1 MPTAL
6 DPFRFLLIAL
16 AGWMNERQL
25 QMIEYLREENRVLRE
40 QLGDGRLR
48 LTDHQRRRLAAKAR
62 GLGRKVLA
70 ELATIVTPETL
81 LRWHRQLI
89 AQRYDGS
96 GKRGPGRPR
105 TEVDIEQLV
114 VRMAQESRDWGYR
127 RIQGAL
133 SNLGHKLARS
143 TIADILE
150 RHGIEPAPERS
161 RKTTWKEFLTQHWDL
176 IVAADFFTVEVWTAK
191 GLRRFIVLFF
201 IELSTRRVEI
211 AGISAAAHGLWMSQ
225 IARNVTDAVEGLLTG
240 KGYLIH
246 DRDPLFTDAFLSSL
260 KDAGVES
267 VKLPPRSPNL
277 NAHAERFVRSIKE
290 SCLERLILF
299 GESSLRTAV
308 QNFVTHYHGERNH
321 QGLGNRLIQPD
332 PHHLANSGPIKCG
345 QRLGGMLKY
354 YYRTAA

>member
-1 MPTAL
+1 MPKVV
-6 DPFRFLLIAL
+6 DPFRFVLIAVV
-16 AGWMNERQL
+16 GWMNQRQL

-40 QLGDGRLR
+40 QLGERRLR
-48 LTDHQRRRLAAKAR
+48 LTDDQRRRLAAKAR

-70 ELATIVTPETL
+70 EVATIVTPETL

-89 AQRYDGS
+89 AQKYDGS
-96 GKRGPGRPR
+96 GRRGPGRPR
-105 TEVDIEQLV
+105 TAAEIEQV
-114 VRMAQESRDWGYR
+114 VVQMAEQNRDWGYR

-143 TIADILE
+143 TIADILQ

-161 RKTTWKEFLTQHWDL
+161 HKTTWKEFLTRHWEL
-176 IVAADFFTVEVWTAK
+176 IAAADFFTIEVWTAK
-191 GLRRFIVLFF
+191 GLQRFLVLFL
-201 IELSTRRVEI
+201 IDLSTRRVQV
-211 AGISAAAHGLWMSQ
+211 AGISAVANGLWMNQ
-225 IARNVTDAVEGLLTG
+225 IARNLTDSVDGLLTG
-240 KGYLIH
+240 KRYLIH
-246 DRDPLFTDAFLSSL
+246 DRDPLFTHEFLHML
-260 KDAGVES
+260 KGAGVES

-308 QNFVTHYHGERNH
+308 QNFIAHYHNERNH
-321 QGLGNRLIQPD
+321 QGLSNRLIQPERD
-332 PHHLANSGPIKCG
+332 HLENTGAIQRR
-345 QRLGGMLKY
+345 QRLGGMLNY